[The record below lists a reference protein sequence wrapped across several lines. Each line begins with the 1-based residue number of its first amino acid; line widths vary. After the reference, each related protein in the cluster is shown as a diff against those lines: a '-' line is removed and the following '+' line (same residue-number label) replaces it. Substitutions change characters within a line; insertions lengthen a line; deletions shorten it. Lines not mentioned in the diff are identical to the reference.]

1 MSKDIFV
8 IYDKKTTEI
17 LEIRRAD
24 GRKNYGGAYY
34 GMGAAKAALTRFC
47 KKSEFNFSD
56 PEYPLY
62 QYAIAER
69 GHYFK
74 NIEKQV
80 EKTNLMTGVKFME
93 SVNTPYY
100 CSPSSETYY
109 SM

>member
-1 MSKDIFV
+1 MSKNIFV
-8 IYDKKTTEI
+8 IYNKNTSEI

-24 GRKNYGGAYY
+24 GRQNAQYY
-34 GMGAAKAALTRFC
+34 GEGAAKAALTRFC
-47 KKSEFNFSD
+47 KKSKFNFTD

-69 GHYFK
+69 SHYDR
-74 NIEKQV
+74 NIEKKV
-80 EKTNLMTGVKFME
+80 ERTNIMTGAKFME

-100 CSPSSETYY
+100 CSPSSETYW